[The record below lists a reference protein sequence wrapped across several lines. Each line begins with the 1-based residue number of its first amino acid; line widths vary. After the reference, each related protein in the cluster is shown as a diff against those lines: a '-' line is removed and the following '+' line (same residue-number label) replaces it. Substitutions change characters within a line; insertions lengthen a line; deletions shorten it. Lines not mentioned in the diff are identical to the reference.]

1 MIMRFYSSGLAFLL
15 VAVVSTAAVNAQLVR
30 EVDPNCVPALTPR
43 SELLIPYIDEY
54 FASYG
59 ADVGPDGQQWAI
71 AAVNRLVLFDTQTFE
86 PVQTITLEP
95 EHSDSWRVVAW
106 SPDGERL
113 AVYIGPRNGILI
125 LNIATAEVEH
135 LLPTDDHYTL
145 NAYTVAWSP
154 DGTRLSMLGDVPWQ
168 VWHVEREKIIYETIP
183 ERNNIVYLSPL
194 IYGEQYMAAWSPDG
208 KQLAVPDEGNATLL
222 DTATWSTA
230 ATLPMNFDHIVS
242 LEWSNAGRLF
252 VTDSSRLLDVW
263 DPAREEHIEQVRVPA
278 SIVAQLSLDETLLA
292 VAGFDD
298 IAILDP
304 ETLEILT
311 TLTSETMWGSINN
324 LDWLDDERVLV
335 YGEYSTVEVWNIKT
349 GEMEHVWHINCLAP

>member
-1 MIMRFYSSGLAFLL
+1 MIRRFYSSGLAFLL
-15 VAVVSTAAVNAQLVR
+15 VAVVSTAAANAQLVR
-30 EVDPNCVPALTPR
+30 ESDPNCVPTLTPR
-43 SELLIPYIDEY
+43 SEEILPGGDEY
-54 FASYG
+54 YTGYG
-59 ADVGPDGQQWAI
+59 ADVSPDGQQWAI

-95 EHSDSWRVVAW
+95 EHSDSWRVVSW
-106 SPDGERL
+106 SSDGEHL
-113 AVYIGPRNGILI
+113 AIYIGPRNGTLI
-125 LNIATAEVEH
+125 LNVATSEVKY
-135 LLPTDDHYTL
+135 LLPTDDHYTRM
-145 NAYTVAWSP
+145 AYTLAWSP
-154 DGTRLSMLGDVPWQ
+154 DNSQLAVLGDLPWR
-168 VWHVEREKIIYETIP
+168 VWHVEREQIIYEVIP
-183 ERNNIVYLSPL
+183 ERINIVLSPL

-208 KQLAVPDEGNATLL
+208 TQLAVPDGGNVALL
-222 DTATWSTA
+222 DTTTWSTV
-230 ATLPMNFDHIVS
+230 ATLPLNFFRVVS
-242 LEWSNAGRLF
+242 LEWSSDGRLF
-252 VTDSSRLLDVW
+252 VTDGDRLLDVW
-263 DPAREEHIEQVRVPA
+263 DPAREERIEQVRVSA